1 MIDLFHQGCGSFDMR
16 VLGDKEIDSIG
27 ANLRFK
33 IVPRIRRFVPSLAI
47 QDWYLWEFLGVQ
59 VLSKVIILHSRN
71 GEISV
76 GISLLSIISALP
88 K

>member
-1 MIDLFHQGCGSFDMR
+1 M
-16 VLGDKEIDSIG
+16 
-27 ANLRFK
+27 
-33 IVPRIRRFVPSLAI
+33 PSLAI